1 MDDGPE
7 PDDVNST
14 RRKLLMAMGGTAT
27 VGLAGCIGGGDGDD
41 DNETGNGGNNTDNGG
56 ENGMD
61 NGGENGMDN
70 GGENGGENGGDRN
83 PSNLE
88 VGPPQADKAQAAWE
102 TVINTPAPDAQDVRN
117 EAYVEIEEAVR
128 DDMVLLPL
136 YHGLTERMWYNNVD
150 TPATGTLG
158 SHHQIHNDTSV
169 EGSDTLSLTNATFN
183 TIDPIQSDDTAS
195 SRVINQMYETLT
207 HYPAGVPELQNRLI
221 EGFEVSDDQLTWT
234 ITLRDDVTFHDG
246 SQMTAADVK
255 YSIERVALSD
265 NSVRASFALDTTG
278 GLAIEH
284 ETSEENGTGPM
295 NAVPDSL
302 GLSVVDEQTLEI
314 QVSAPN
320 PPLLDVITYSA
331 FAPMPEGYV
340 DDVPGYDGEVTV
352 DEISSQQANGTGP
365 FLFDSFTEKEE
376 AVVVRNDDYWGET
389 ANVEEIRWKIFSDPQ
404 AEYDYS
410 VREENADIFG
420 IPTQF
425 YSQDQISA
433 EQDDRG
439 RDVGTYQLQDGPE
452 TEVNYLGVPE
462 LSTFYFAFNVAQTPK
477 PVRMAVALVANH
489 EQLVQNIFE
498 GRGVEAFS
506 FTPPGIWPTGQEGYQ
521 NFLDAWPYGR
531 NTSNFDAAERIL
543 SNNDYTPDDPY
554 SLTVTTYSS
563 EVFQQ
568 AAGTIRDA
576 LSGLGIS
583 MELEQAPFSTLQE
596 RGENGD
602 LQMYSLGWIWSW
614 ESVAYGLFS
623 FEPKNTNT
631 DNIPGDA
638 NGYYLDWQ
646 TALDEEA

>member
-1 MDDGPE
+1 MHESEDTD
-7 PDDVNST
+7 
-14 RRKLLMAMGGTAT
+14 RRTFLKYAGVAATGATLGTAGC
-27 VGLAGCIGGGDGDD
+27 VGGDD
-41 DNETGNGGNNTDNGG
+41 DGDNESEENGG
-56 ENGMD
+56 E

-70 GGENGGENGGDRN
+70 GGENGGENGGTD
-83 PSNLE
+83 PSTLE

-102 TVINTPAPDAQDVRN
+102 RVIDTPAPDAQDVRN

-136 YHGLTERMWYNNVD
+136 YHGLTERMWYNDVD
-150 TPATGTLG
+150 TPNTGTLG

-207 HYPAGVPELQNRLI
+207 HYPSGVPELQNRLI

-234 ITLRDDVTFHDG
+234 ITLRDDVMFHDG

-255 YSIERVALSD
+255 YSLERVALSD

-278 GLAIEH
+278 GVAIEH
-284 ETSEENGTGPM
+284 ETDEEDGAGPA

-302 GLSVVDEQTLEI
+302 GLSVVDDQTLEI
-314 QVSAPN
+314 QVAAPN
-320 PPLLDVITYSA
+320 PPLLDVLTYSA
-331 FAPMPEGYV
+331 FAPVPEGYV

-352 DEISSQQANGTGP
+352 DEISRQEANGTGP
-365 FLFDSFTEKEE
+365 FLFDSFTENEE
-376 AVVVRNDDYWGET
+376 AVVVRNNDYWGET
-389 ANVEEIRWKIFSDPQ
+389 ANVEEIQWAIFSDPQ

-433 EQDDRG
+433 EADDRG
-439 RDVGTYQLQDGPE
+439 RDVGTYQLQDGPQ

-462 LSTFYFAFNVAQTPK
+462 LSTFYFAFNAAQTPK
-477 PVRMAVALVANH
+477 PVRMAVALIANH

-506 FTPPGIWPTGQEGYQ
+506 FTPPGIWPTGQDGYEDW
-521 NFLDAWPYGR
+521 LDSWPYGR
-531 NTSNFDAAERIL
+531 NESNFDAAERLL
-543 SNNDYTPDDPY
+543 SDNDYTSDDPY
-554 SLTVTTYSS
+554 SLTVTTYQSP
-563 EVFQQ
+563 VFQQ
-568 AAGTIRDA
+568 AAGSIRDS
-576 LSGLGIS
+576 LSGLGVS
-583 MELEQAPFSTLQE
+583 MELEEAPFATLQE

-631 DNIPGDA
+631 DEIPTDS

-646 TALDEEA
+646 TELDEEA